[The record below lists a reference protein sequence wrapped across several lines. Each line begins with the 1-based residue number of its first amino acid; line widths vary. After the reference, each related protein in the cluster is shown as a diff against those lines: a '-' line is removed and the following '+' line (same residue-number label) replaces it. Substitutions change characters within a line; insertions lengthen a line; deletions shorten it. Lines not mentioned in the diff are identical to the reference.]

1 MTTVELRVHLSD
13 SGQLDDLRKW
23 MGGSA
28 GVAVRSVPH
37 PPEPNSQGTVW
48 DFLSVLCAA
57 GGPVVAAVRA
67 LQLWIEARVTV
78 VEVEVGERRF
88 KVRSQD
94 ARSVL
99 PQIIAAAHALEP
111 APEAPDEPTE

>member
-1 MTTVELRVHLSD
+1 MTVDLRVHLSD
-13 SGQLDDLRKW
+13 SGQLDDLEKW
-23 MGGSA
+23 LGGLS
-28 GVAVRSVPH
+28 GVAVRTVLR

-48 DFLSVLCAA
+48 DFLSVACAA

-78 VEVEVGERRF
+78 VEVQVGDRRF

-99 PQIIAAAHALEP
+99 PQIIEAARALEA
-111 APEAPDEPTE
+111 APEVPDEPTD